1 MLVPEVSRVL
11 EATAGSVVTIKLP
24 PREEAQGLWEK
35 YSHENWP
42 VIIGHDPGPDHT
54 GRTVGPRSIYSF
66 PRTEDGLIK
75 IGYRVTKV
83 SHVVS
88 FQPAPKAKSTV
99 VYELRQAAR
108 L

>member
-11 EATAGSVVTIKLP
+11 EATAGSVVTVKLP
-24 PREEAQGLWEK
+24 PREEAPELWEK

-54 GRTVGPRSIYSF
+54 GKAVGPRSIYSF

-75 IGYRVTKV
+75 VGYRVTKV
-83 SHVVS
+83 CPGLAL
-88 FQPAPKAKSTV
+88 FRL
-99 VYELRQAAR
+99 VYPS
-108 L
+108 